1 MDTYTVGRQ
10 FHKLTKFVV
19 IKKQKKMWIC
29 VIIVYFLINSIGMC
43 CVFLVFSP
51 LVRQYVSGAGDSIP
65 CTWVT
70 LCLWHTIC
78 LPIRIV
84 VFIKVQFLVLHL
96 EAGPRATVICSL
108 LTLACL
114 PVWLLAFTF
123 CYSCSIKK
131 YFKIGDHCSSSRPSN
146 VSWF

>member
-1 MDTYTVGRQ
+1 MDTYRAGRH
-10 FHKLTKFVV
+10 FHKFTKFVV
-19 IKKQKKMWIC
+19 IQKQKKCEFVSLLSI
-29 VIIVYFLINSIGMC
+29 FLINSIGMC

-51 LVRQYVSGAGDSIP
+51 LVRQYVTGAGDSIP

-84 VFIKVQFLVLHL
+84 VFTKVQSLVLHL

-123 CYSCSIKK
+123 LLFLFYI
-131 YFKIGDHCSSSRPSN
+131 
-146 VSWF
+146 